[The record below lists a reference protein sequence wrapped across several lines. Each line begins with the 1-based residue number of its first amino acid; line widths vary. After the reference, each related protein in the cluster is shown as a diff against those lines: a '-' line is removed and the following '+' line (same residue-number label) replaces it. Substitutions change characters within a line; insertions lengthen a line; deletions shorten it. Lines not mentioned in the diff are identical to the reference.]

1 METEVKLSF
10 KNIDSLMKVA
20 SSDLFSECGISSDP
34 KTVTLENYYL
44 DTPDMKI
51 LQRNGSVRK
60 RIVKGEESYIEGTVK
75 YGGGSS
81 SGIHKRYEWNARLNG
96 DFSIEEFKKGI
107 SADDDPVELLDEV
120 FEGVGSSDLSPL
132 CYNSFVRTVYKL
144 DYFGTV
150 IEACFDRGII
160 YNSDKS
166 GSDEICEL
174 ELEFISGNVN
184 ELMVL
189 SERIKGEFDC
199 LPLDKSKFQRTL
211 ELAKRG

>member
-1 METEVKLSF
+1 MIGVL
-10 KNIDSLMKVA
+10 L
-20 SSDLFSECGISSDP
+20 DLLPLCAIEADLINRLIALIVGEQDLALVIVPSHQDI
-34 KTVTLENYYL
+34 
-44 DTPDMKI
+44 
-51 LQRNGSVRK
+51 
-60 RIVKGEESYIEGTVK
+60 RINQPCAV
-75 YGGGSS
+75 
-81 SGIHKRYEWNARLNG
+81 L
-96 DFSIEEFKKGI
+96 
-107 SADDDPVELLDEV
+107 ELLDEV